1 MTGGSLSRGV
11 SVHGVSVWRGSLS
24 GSLCSGALCTGGL
37 CPGGLYPRG
46 SLSRGVS
53 VKETP
58 SPTVDRQIPVKLLP
72 CPKLRLRALKI
83 FHSFGHVSTN
93 PATLK
98 LLNHTRHQWLIQDF
112 PDKEGPTPKEHANI
126 LFGQNF
132 PKKTA

>member
-1 MTGGSLSRGV
+1 M
-11 SVHGVSVWRGSLS
+11 GSLS
-24 GSLCSGALCTGGL
+24 GGGFCQGVSVRELSVQGVFVQGVSIQGGL
-37 CPGGLYPRG
+37 CPGG
-46 SLSRGVS
+46 SLSR
-53 VKETP
+53 
-58 SPTVDRQIPVKLLP
+58 KLLP

-112 PDKEGPTPKEHANI
+112 PEKEGPTPKEHANI

-132 PKKTA
+132 PKKLHENDKNWTEKGTGGSPKFY